1 MWWSGCSGRAA
12 GSVSPARVRAAAILP
27 CWLISCAEDA
37 AGTLLER
44 RMIFGLVVWGGF
56 CRCGAGSG
64 VEGESTAPVVGASGM
79 RSMRATSFSARKQK
93 YRPATRAAAKKIESW
108 LSGIK
113 NAFTEFSS
121 ACRVAVFRIRKDC
134 ENNTDKALGA
144 AYGGNA
150 GRLLSRQE
158 ALASLVCCPES
169 SWQKSG
175 DSSVWRCQSTG
186 AANKVHRS
194 FTSFRMTSRS
204 YVANFRDSTLAG
216 CGKGVFPAQQS
227 PSG

>member
-1 MWWSGCSGRAA
+1 MA
-12 GSVSPARVRAAAILP
+12 
-27 CWLISCAEDA
+27 CWLISCAEDG

-44 RMIFGLVVWGGF
+44 WMILGIGWGL
-56 CRCGAGSG
+56 CRCGAGSRWAW
-64 VEGESTAPVVGASGM
+64 ESSAAVVGASGM
-79 RSMRATSFSARKQK
+79 RSMRASSFSARKQK
-93 YRPATRAAAKKIESW
+93 YRTPTRATAKRIVSW
-108 LSGIK
+108 LCGIK
-113 NAFTEFSS
+113 NAFTGFSTVRR
-121 ACRVAVFRIRKDC
+121 AAVFRIRKDC
-134 ENNTDKALGA
+134 ENGTDKALGA

-158 ALASLVCCPES
+158 ALASLVCCPEN

-175 DSSVWRCQSTG
+175 DTSVWRCQSTG